1 MDYKKISIKEIYSL
15 ENIKEKK
22 PDKYKKLMKDKKI
35 HKILTCKTSIKSMKY
50 INRDINSVK
59 NMKKIVLSYIE
70 KNEKPLPFIKG
81 IKICNSSMTKE

>member
-15 ENIKEKK
+15 ENIKEKN

-35 HKILTCKTSIKSMKY
+35 HKILTCKTSIKSIKY

-70 KNEKPLPFIKG
+70 KNEKPFSFIKG